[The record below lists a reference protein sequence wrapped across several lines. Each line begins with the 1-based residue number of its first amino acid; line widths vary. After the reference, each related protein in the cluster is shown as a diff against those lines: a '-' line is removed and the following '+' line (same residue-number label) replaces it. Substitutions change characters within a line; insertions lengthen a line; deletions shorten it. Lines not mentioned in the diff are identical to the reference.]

1 MNSLFIILTCMTG
14 VYSQFTAIG
23 QQEIVD
29 AHNKLRSSLAKG
41 TYVAKGTKQPSA
53 TNMKKMGTV
62 ASAAWEKE
70 FQDYG
75 LNSLTMDNALFNSGI
90 GHATQMAWANS
101 NLIGCGVK
109 NCGPDSTM
117 NNMNRISVV
126 CQYKAPM
133 PPKKKA
139 KQLTEQQKLRRAYNR
154 QRSFGSTAVVVQ
166 DSRKLQ
172 LFASFGENPDF
183 NFKKK
188 KAAPAPRKVFPPSPN
203 ISVEAVSSDEEDAGN
218 FKIPEA
224 GDDEE
229 EELRKLRAEHNSCEL
244 SSLDAF
250 DDDGDQVDFVNGRLV
265 KRLKQPDP
273 AWRPGVREDYVGNY
287 PMQNRPAKKIKHD
300 YKKKDTNR
308 LIKQIV
314 SKPALALNFH
324 QSLCRTLQA
333 AKAKQVKSKLILS

>member
-53 TNMKKMGTV
+53 TNMKKMIWDATVATSAQNYANTCPTGHSKGSGYGENLYWSWTSGKPSALDTYGTV

-126 CQYKAPM
+126 CQYKAPGNYM
-133 PPKKKA
+133 GE
-139 KQLTEQQKLRRAYNR
+139 TIYQQ
-154 QRSFGSTAVVVQ
+154 GSTCSKCP
-166 DSRKLQ
+166 DSAKCDT
-172 LFASFGENPDF
+172 ASG
-183 NFKKK
+183 
-188 KAAPAPRKVFPPSPN
+188 
-203 ISVEAVSSDEEDAGN
+203 
-218 FKIPEA
+218 
-224 GDDEE
+224 
-229 EELRKLRAEHNSCEL
+229 
-244 SSLDAF
+244 
-250 DDDGDQVDFVNGRLV
+250 
-265 KRLKQPDP
+265 
-273 AWRPGVREDYVGNY
+273 
-287 PMQNRPAKKIKHD
+287 
-300 YKKKDTNR
+300 
-308 LIKQIV
+308 
-314 SKPALALNFH
+314 
-324 QSLCRTLQA
+324 LCA
-333 AKAKQVKSKLILS
+333 